1 MKGRYDFQ
9 PSDSPAPASPPRR
22 LVLAVDDEPR
32 NLKVL
37 HGYLSVD
44 GYDVECV
51 ESGEAALERLARGG
65 IDLVVLDV
73 RMPGMDGIET
83 CRRIRQNTQNS
94 RLPIIFLTA
103 DAADEEREYRGL
115 DVGGDEYLHKPISR
129 RVLSA
134 RVRNLLRLAD
144 VERERT
150 LLTHIAH
157 AEKLAAIGQ
166 VAAGVAHEINNP
178 LSFILSNLDSL
189 RGYFAD
195 LRTVVEAWRQSPAL
209 GQAAETQLGIAGI
222 LADVAP
228 LLDETVQGGTRV
240 RSIIQEFKT
249 FSRHDDDKFET
260 IDLADIVRS
269 TLLLTERELGAK
281 ATLVR
286 ELESAFFRAPRQKLH
301 QLTLNLLVNAMHA
314 VEAKPL
320 DLGKHVIRVAT
331 RTEGDC
337 VVLEISDTGCGIP
350 EDIQR
355 RIFEPFFTTKPVGV
369 GTGLGLSVC
378 AMVVQRLGG
387 SIEVNSTL
395 GEGTTFAV
403 RMPCEP
409 EPEAPEPLK
418 GAVGK
423 RAP

>member
-1 MKGRYDFQ
+1 MKGRYDFAADEVLA
-9 PSDSPAPASPPRR
+9 PPPASRR
-22 LVLAVDDEPR
+22 VVLAVDDEPR

-44 GYDVECV
+44 GYEVECV
-51 ESGEAALERLARGG
+51 ESGEAALERLAKGG
-65 IDLVVLDV
+65 IDLMVLDV
-73 RMPGMDGIET
+73 RMPGLGGIET
-83 CRRIRQNTQNS
+83 CRRIRCDAQHS

-134 RVRNLLRLAD
+134 RVKNLLRLAD
-144 VERERT
+144 AERERT

-189 RGYFAD
+189 RGYFSD
-195 LRTVVEAWRQSPAL
+195 LRSVVEAYRQSAAL
-209 GQAAETQLGIAGI
+209 GRAAEEEVGLESV
-222 LADVAP
+222 LSDVAP
-228 LLDETVQGGTRV
+228 LLDETVMGGKRV
-240 RSIIQEFKT
+240 RSIVQELKT
-249 FSRHDDDKFET
+249 FSRVDDDQLEVVDFAEV
-260 IDLADIVRS
+260 ARS
-269 TLLLTERELGAK
+269 TLLLTERELSAK

-286 ELESAFFRAPRQKLH
+286 ELGFAPFRAPKQKLH

-314 VEAKPL
+314 IEAKPL
-320 DLGKHVIRVAT
+320 DLGRHVIRVCT
-331 RTEGDC
+331 RTEGET
-337 VVLEISDTGCGIP
+337 VVLEVSDTGCGIP
-350 EDIQR
+350 DEIQR

-378 AMVVQRLGG
+378 AMVVSKLGG
-387 SIEVNSTL
+387 SIEVESNV
-395 GEGTTFAV
+395 GEGTTFIV
-403 RMPCEP
+403 RMPCEQ
-409 EPEAPEPLK
+409 EAKPAAAPL
-418 GAVGK
+418 
-423 RAP
+423 